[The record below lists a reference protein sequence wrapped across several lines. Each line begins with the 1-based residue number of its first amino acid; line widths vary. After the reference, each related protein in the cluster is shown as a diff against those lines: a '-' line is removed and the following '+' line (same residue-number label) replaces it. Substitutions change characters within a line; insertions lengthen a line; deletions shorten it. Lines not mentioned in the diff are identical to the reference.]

1 LTASFCHELQSESPV
16 FAAIPASRLNART
29 QEQTSLP
36 DTPENRLTFAC
47 PALSEMC
54 PSTLQPA
61 IELASTSRQCTSP
74 VKKPSGNIVFF
85 RYSVVLI
92 RLENG
97 QVKRIKGDN

>member
-1 LTASFCHELQSESPV
+1 
-16 FAAIPASRLNART
+16 
-29 QEQTSLP
+29 
-36 DTPENRLTFAC
+36 
-47 PALSEMC
+47 M
-54 PSTLQPA
+54 QPPGTT
-61 IELASTSRQCTSP
+61 EGKPASTSRQCTSP

>member
-1 LTASFCHELQSESPV
+1 LQLESPV
-16 FAAIPASRLNART
+16 SAGMADQSQNAGAIERAACESPRQLHG
-29 QEQTSLP
+29 
-36 DTPENRLTFAC
+36 
-47 PALSEMC
+47 
-54 PSTLQPA
+54 STLCNHPA
-61 IELASTSRQCTSP
+61 RQKGKPASTSRQCTSP